1 MSTKCSIKW
10 RAPSEGQPGF
20 HLYEDGF
27 GLWPGAAEPPV
38 YLLLD
43 GVSVQLETKSGGGV
57 SITAE
62 LPREMARALG
72 LLPLG
77 DEAPRTLDN
86 LQR

>member
-1 MSTKCSIKW
+1 MSSKCSIKF
-10 RAPSEGQPGF
+10 RSAEGRPGF

-27 GLWPGAAEPPV
+27 DLGPGAAEPPV
-38 YLLLD
+38 YLHLD
-43 GVSVQLETKSGGGV
+43 GVSVQLETKSCGGV

-62 LPREMARALG
+62 IPREMARALG
-72 LLPLG
+72 LLPVV

>member
-1 MSTKCSIKW
+1 MSTKCGIKF
-10 RAPSEGQPGF
+10 RSSEGRPGF

-38 YLLLD
+38 YLHLD
-43 GVSVQLETKSGGGV
+43 GVAVQLETKSCGGV
-57 SITAE
+57 SVTVE
-62 LPREMARALG
+62 LPQEMARALG

-77 DEAPRTLDN
+77 DEALRTLDN